1 MASTLKNIAHFS
13 IADPTD
19 QLRMEAFHAT
29 FSEAGH
35 LWLAMH
41 AAFPIALT
49 TDLLYKI
56 WMNFIPY
63 PEDTN
68 DTPYGQLSEQILAK
82 HLSPTDSL
90 IGINAVGDL
99 LLSPLCREI
108 GYDVYEFY
116 PHLREALWKSLPLK
130 RQQQLADF
138 LLRYLEFCPDKV
150 PSKAF
155 AESQRVWSQITLG
168 QFDQVNALL
177 AELYAAP
184 NTSHVASKR
193 DFILNLVAQKANT
206 SNSTNEQLS
215 TNAPTSDL
223 ERLTQGINAYKQGN
237 HQEAQQH
244 LTTVRQNL
252 STEKTSKGF
261 NVPIPQKLWESL
273 PVSTPVEQPKEG
285 KIYALLV
292 GIDEYGAGMQNK
304 KFSGCVNDVHTWQ
317 TLLKTHDTTVEI
329 MSLLDGQA
337 TKEAI
342 MQALRNAMS
351 SLSPDDTLLFTFSG
365 HAHNKDLP
373 HSLAAYDSIADQRE
387 TYLSETEFKS
397 IISSLYAYNPFVIVI
412 LDTHAG
418 SSGWID
424 TNNEKQVLLAAT
436 ATGETSV
443 EVDKKG
449 LFTATLE
456 SVLDENN
463 SHPITYQKLIR
474 ESFRKIKKANYKQ
487 TPQLFGRNL
496 AVTLTFLANSSY
508 YDTYWQELLAVCGYS
523 NSENKTIKVTAQDI
537 ADEFGPEM
545 TAGNINT
552 MLEKY
557 ALLKGAEKL
566 KVVRISSEINV
577 RQIPV
582 FQREYLKSL
591 PYEVE
596 IEDISLFY
604 SPSRAGLKDGLA
616 ADADVEDNL
625 SSLQDAHIIVFVLN
639 RALISDFVR
648 HSAIASVVNHLRRFE
663 YKLVCSIL
671 WEDCDWQRTVLK
683 DYDVFSKN
691 EPLERSLSGFKT
703 ELEIKRYYEHD
714 WQPVINKW
722 ITDLAASGF
731 EKELKERIEKAK
743 QTQELDLSGM
753 GFEKLPEAVWKLEGL
768 KTIDLY
774 NNKLIEL
781 PESLTQ
787 FRSLEKLLASKNPI
801 TTLPL
806 FLSDLP
812 ELRVLK
818 IDDAQI
824 TEFPN
829 WLCQHPTLE
838 DISLE
843 NNQIEIIPSA
853 LKDLPK
859 LRLMDFRRNP
869 VINLA
874 EPILKATK
882 TRLNNHLATIR
893 KSIHEFGSNESSFE
907 LLFLSFDT
915 EAELNWVISQLTLS
929 KTEYLPLH
937 YSMIEDHNYE
947 AISYFKSQ
955 INKPLIVHI
964 PSVFEDSPDKLSKL
978 SKTFSHYPTGT
989 IFFLNF
995 SNSKYLAELLY
1006 QQKHAPIIAFE
1017 GELEAQEALKAVRL
1031 FYSHYQESKNA
1042 VAAFDNMVLQLA
1054 TISTSSKGLYILYRY

>member
-1 MASTLKNIAHFS
+1 MAATLKDIAHFS
-13 IADPTD
+13 IADPAD
-19 QLRMEAFHAT
+19 QLRMDAYHAT

-68 DTPYGQLSEQILAK
+68 DTPYGQLNGKILAS
-82 HLSPTDSL
+82 HFSPTDSP

-116 PHLREALWKSLPLK
+116 PHLREVLWKSLPLK

-138 LLRYLEFCPDKV
+138 LQRYLEFCPDKV

-184 NTSHVASKR
+184 NTSNAASKR
-193 DFILNLVAQKANT
+193 DFILNLVAQRTNVANSINET
-206 SNSTNEQLS
+206 SPTNVL
-215 TNAPTSDL
+215 ASDL
-223 ERLTQGINAYKQGN
+223 ERLTQGISAYKQGN

-244 LTTVRQNL
+244 LGTVRQNI
-252 STEKTSKGF
+252 STEKTAKGF
-261 NVPIPQKLWESL
+261 NIPIPKNLWESL
-273 PVSTPVEQPKEG
+273 PVNTPTEPPKEG
-285 KIYALLV
+285 KICAILV
-292 GIDEYGAGMQNK
+292 GIDAYGAGMQHK
-304 KFSGCVNDVHTWQ
+304 KFGGCVNDVHAWQ
-317 TLLKTHDTTVEI
+317 TFLQAYSSTVEI
-329 MSLLDGQA
+329 VSLLDAQA

-342 MQALRNAMS
+342 VQALKNAMS
-351 SLSPDDTLLFTFSG
+351 TLSPDDTLLFTFSG
-365 HAHNKDLP
+365 HAHNTDFP
-373 HSLAAYDSIADQRE
+373 HALAAYDTVAAQRE

-397 IISSLYAYNPFVIVI
+397 IISSLYAYNPFVVVI

-418 SSGWID
+418 SAGWID
-424 TNNEKQVLLAAT
+424 TNNEKHILLAAT
-436 ATGETSV
+436 ANGEMSM

-449 LFTATLE
+449 LFTAALQATLE
-456 SVLDENN
+456 ENKQTLI
-463 SHPITYQKLIR
+463 SYRKLIR
-474 ESFRKIKKANYKQ
+474 EAYRYVKEKQHKQ
-487 TPQLFGRNL
+487 TPQLFGHPKAINQ
-496 AVTLTFLANSSY
+496 AFLSDNSSQNSY
-508 YDTYWQELLAVCGYS
+508 INELLQ
-523 NSENKTIKVTAQDI
+523 NSEYQNIEKLLEDFQLDNQEDKFI
-537 ADEFGPEM
+537 A
-545 TAGNINT
+545 T
-552 MLEKY
+552 LEKY

-566 KVVRISSEINV
+566 KVVRVSSKMSV
-577 RQIPV
+577 KQIPI
-582 FQREYLKSL
+582 FGQEYIQKL
-591 PYEVE
+591 PYVVE
-596 IEDISLFY
+596 IKDIRLF
-604 SPSRAGLKDGLA
+604 SILSGAGLKDGIAPLEN
-616 ADADVEDNL
+616 VL
-625 SSLQDAHIIVFVLN
+625 SDLQDAHIIVFILN
-639 RALISDFVR
+639 QALINDFDE
-648 HSAIASVVNHLRRFE
+648 HSSIAPVINHLRRFE
-663 YKLVCSIL
+663 YKVVCSVL
-671 WEDCDWQRTVLK
+671 WEDCDRGTTALR
-683 DYDVFSKN
+683 DYPVFSLRQ
-691 EPLERSLSGFKT
+691 PLSKAAFQKYNFAPEVER
-703 ELEIKRYYEHD
+703 EIEDYYKD
-714 WQPVINKW
+714 WHPVINKW
-722 ITDLAASGF
+722 ITDLAALGF

-753 GFEKLPEAVWKLEGL
+753 GFEKLPQAVWELGNL

-774 NNKLIEL
+774 NNKLTEL
-781 PESLTQ
+781 PESLAQ
-787 FRSLEKLLASKNPI
+787 FQSLEKLFASKNPI

-806 FLSDLP
+806 FLSDLSN
-812 ELRVLK
+812 LRVLK

-829 WLCQHPTLE
+829 WLCKHPVLE

-843 NNQIEIIPSA
+843 NNLIEIIPSA
-853 LKDLPK
+853 LKDMPK
-859 LRLMDFRRNP
+859 LRLMDFRGNP
-869 VINLA
+869 VINLSV
-874 EPILKATK
+874 PLLKTTK
-882 TRLNNHLATIR
+882 TRLTNHLATIY
-893 KSIHEFGSNESSFE
+893 KNIHEFGDNESSLE

-915 EAELNWVISQLTLS
+915 EAELNWVVTQLTLS

-947 AISYFKSQ
+947 AISYFQSQ

-964 PSVFEDSPDKLSKL
+964 PSIFEDSPDKLSKL

-995 SNSKYLAELLY
+995 SNSKRLAELLY

-1017 GELEAQEALKAVRL
+1017 GKLEAQEALEAVRL

-1042 VAAFDNMVLQLA
+1042 MAAFDQMVLQLVD
-1054 TISTSSKGLYILYRY
+1054 IPSSSKGLYVLYRY